1 MTLEEQVILLIAE
14 NKQLREII
22 GILEKHILEQDKQI
36 QIQGTRIAELEEEL
50 RKAKLSKDSSN
61 SSKPPSTDIANPKR
75 NQSLRQ
81 PSGKKSGGQP
91 GHIGTTLEMTAN
103 PDFIIDLPPNF
114 CNECGCCLEHEEA
127 HLEAKRQEVEIPPIK
142 PIVNEYRLY
151 SKICPKCG
159 HHQES
164 SFPKHITNNI
174 QYGPSVTSLISYFSV
189 YQYVPF
195 KRLKELFS
203 HMFNLELSQGTI
215 DNVLRRMSIKAK
227 PFYDKIRELILQ
239 LTQVGSD
246 ETSVIVNG
254 IKFWIWVWQSKFLT
268 YLTLSESR
276 GMKAID
282 SVFPEGLEKAILN
295 TDRWA
300 AQLKTRVAGHQLCVA
315 HLLRDLKYTE
325 EVDNIDWATRFKE
338 FLKLGLELKSQ
349 QIECSRDNPLAI
361 QLEQELDKLLQEN
374 IPKDIYRNTYKFQ
387 KSLKKNRDS
396 ILTYLYHKDVPA
408 DNNASERAIRN
419 AKVKQK
425 ISGQFKTGGQIFCVL
440 RSIIDTCKKNDGD
453 IMMAMNQIALL

>member
-1 MTLEEQVILLIAE
+1 MSFEEQVILLIAE
-14 NKQLREII
+14 NKQLKEII
-22 GILEKHILEQDKQI
+22 SNLER
-36 QIQGTRIAELEEEL
+36 RIAELEEQL

-61 SSKPPSTDIANPKR
+61 SSKPPSSDIASPKK

-81 PSGKKSGGQP
+81 PSGKQSGGQP

-103 PDFIIDLPPNF
+103 PDEIIDLSPNI
-114 CNECGCCLEHEEA
+114 CNECGCCLENEEA
-127 HLEAKRQEVEIPPIK
+127 HFEARRQEVDIPPIRAIIK
-142 PIVNEYRLY
+142 EYRQY
-151 SKICPKCG
+151 SKICPQCG

-164 SFPKHITNNI
+164 SFPQHITNNI
-174 QYGPSVTSLISYFSV
+174 QYGPNVKSLISYLSV
-189 YQYVPF
+189 YQYLPF

-203 HMFNLELSQGTI
+203 HIFNLELSEGTI
-215 DNVLRRMSIKAK
+215 DNVLKRMSIKAQ
-227 PFYDKIRELILQ
+227 PYYDKIRELILK
-239 LTQVGSD
+239 LKQVGSD
-246 ETSVIVNG
+246 ETSVKING

-300 AQLKTRVAGHQLCVA
+300 AQLKTKAAGHQLCVA
-315 HLLRDLKYTE
+315 HLLRELKFTE
-325 EVDNIDWATRFKE
+325 QIDNIDWATRFKE
-338 FLKLGLELKSQ
+338 FLKQGLELKNQ
-349 QIECSRDNPLAI
+349 QLEYNRDNLLVI
-361 QLEQELDKLLQEN
+361 QLEQELDKLLHEN
-374 IPKDIYRNTYKFQ
+374 IPKEIYRTTYKFQ
-387 KSLKKNRDS
+387 KSLIKNRDS
-396 ILTYLYHKDVPA
+396 ILTYLYYKDVPA

-425 ISGQFKTGGQIFCVL
+425 ISGQFKTGGQIFCIL

-453 IMMAMNQIALL
+453 IMVAMNLLAQF